1 MRDGVMSTRKR
12 LTTPRAA
19 AVAGIAFAVL
29 FTASMVLIALSIP
42 AESGDHGAWLEQGGG
57 RVSLALSL
65 MPFSGI
71 AFLWFVGVVRDRLG
85 AFEDQLFAT
94 VFFGSGL
101 LFLAMIFAAAAVTDW
116 DRERVCR
123 RCTQLADLLVH

>member
-1 MRDGVMSTRKR
+1 MKSIKYKI
-12 LTTPRAA
+12 LINFCL
-19 AVAGIAFAVL
+19 IATV
-29 FTASMVLIALSIP
+29 SIVLIGLSVP
-42 AESGDHGAWLEQGGG
+42 ANSGARGAWLADEGD
-57 RVSLALSL
+57 RVTLALTL
-65 MPFSGI
+65 MPFAGI
-71 AFLWFVGVVRDRLG
+71 AFLWFMGVVRDRLG
-85 AFEDQLFAT
+85 AFEDQLFST